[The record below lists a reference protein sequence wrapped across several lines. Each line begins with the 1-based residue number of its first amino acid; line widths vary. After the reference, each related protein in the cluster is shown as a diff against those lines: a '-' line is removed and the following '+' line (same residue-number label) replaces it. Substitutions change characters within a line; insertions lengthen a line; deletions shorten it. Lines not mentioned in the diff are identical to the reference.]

1 MAVRHGGGDIMA
13 EIIKLLIIVFCIY
26 LAFSAVVFVTK
37 RAIMLTKIYSLKKL
51 CNAKI
56 SLHRCPFLPFICR
69 SEKPDITI
77 EILDT
82 VYAIRLYSGISSTRF
97 VHFVDDEYSVVYKR
111 LRAMVMPNR
120 SAAKVAKGIALTYS
134 SGGHVNVMGKM
145 SCDTGGRKCQRILL
159 FSPAP
164 HEVSYVTE
172 EKTTIRLAFTG
183 DMLYGYKVFTP
194 STLITYLDREKRRIE
209 DEKKNGYWC

>member
-1 MAVRHGGGDIMA
+1 MAK
-13 EIIKLLIIVFCIY
+13 IIRLFIIVLCVYIIFR
-26 LAFSAVVFVTK
+26 AVMFIAK
-37 RAIMLTKIYSLKKL
+37 RTMMLIRIYSLKKE

-56 SLHRCPFLPFICR
+56 SLHRCPFIPFLPKG
-69 SEKPDITI
+69 EKPDITV

-82 VYAIRLYSGISSTRF
+82 VYAIRLYPGISSTRF
-97 VHFVDDEYSVVYKR
+97 VHFVDEEYSVVYRR

-120 SAAKVAKGIALTYS
+120 SAARVAKGIALTYS
-134 SGGHVNVMGKM
+134 SGGHVNIMGRM
-145 SCDTGGRKCQRILL
+145 SEEIDGKRCQRLLL

-183 DMLYGYKVFTP
+183 DTLYGYKVFTP
-194 STLITYLDREKRRIE
+194 STLVTYLDREKRRIE
-209 DEKKNGYWC
+209 GERKNGDFID